1 MLITPLTRAKL
12 VELLPEGLDIA
23 EIGVASG
30 GFSRAILEGCNPR
43 RLRMIDAWM
52 HQDVAHLKPDSNN
65 PEQAVQ
71 DERHAGVLKDF
82 APEIAAGRVVVD
94 RAYSH
99 VAAERI
105 ADGSLD
111 VVYID
116 ADHSYDGVMRDLTC
130 YAPKVAPGG
139 LMMGHDYT
147 LHPRVEFGVVRAVN
161 DFVIANGYKFLVLTI
176 GENFPT
182 WVVAAELSG
191 TTNAFMERIVTRVGG
206 TVEVTGFP
214 EHIAFEPKYVRHE
227 ATGFSFVPSF
237 SPISRD

>member
-1 MLITPLTRAKL
+1 MLITPVTRAKL
-12 VELLPEGLDIA
+12 VELLPEGLEIA

-30 GFSRAILEGCNPR
+30 AFSRMILKGCNPR

-71 DERHAGVLKDF
+71 DARHARVLEDF
-82 APEIAAGRVVVD
+82 APEIASGRVLVD
-94 RAYSH
+94 RAFSR

-105 ADGSLD
+105 GEGSLD

-116 ADHSYDGVMRDLTC
+116 ADHSYDAVMRDLTC

-139 LMMGHDYT
+139 LIMGHDYT

-161 DFVIANGYKFLVLTI
+161 DFVLANGYTFLVLTT
-176 GENFPT
+176 GENFPS
-182 WVVAAELSG
+182 WAIAAGLQG
-191 TTNAFMERIVTRVGG
+191 TAGAFMDRIARRVSNA
-206 TVEVTGFP
+206 VEVTGYP
-214 EHIAFEPKYVRHE
+214 GDIAFEPKYVRDE
-227 ATGFSFVPSF
+227 SGGYRFVPSF
-237 SPISRD
+237 SARRT

>member
-12 VELLPEGLDIA
+12 VELLPESLEIA

-30 GFSRAILEGCNPR
+30 EFSRRILEGCKPR
-43 RLRMIDAWM
+43 RLRMIDAWA

-71 DERHAGVLKDF
+71 DSRHAQVLQDF
-82 APEIAAGRVVVD
+82 APEIASGRVVVE
-94 RAYSH
+94 RAFSH

-116 ADHSYDGVMRDLTC
+116 ADHSYDAVMRDLAC

-139 LMMGHDYT
+139 LVMGHDYT

-161 DFVIANGYKFLVLTI
+161 DFVLANGYTFLALTT
-176 GENFPT
+176 GENFPS
-182 WVVAAELSG
+182 WAIAAGLQG
-191 TTNAFMERIVTRVGG
+191 TAGVFMERIASRVRNV
-206 TVEVTGFP
+206 VEVTGYP
-214 EHIAFEPKYVRHE
+214 EDIAFEPKYVRHE
-227 ATGFSFVPSF
+227 TKGVQFVPSF
-237 SPISRD
+237 SAIRK